1 MHQSPSSQPA
11 RTPDGWPN
19 CGQWSL
25 QEAALQASVVIKA
38 TMITMVTERSGIIWR
53 AKSSIRGG
61 GREEDNMCYFQS
73 RPDSSELDNGHKPFT
88 NTLTFTHACPVKI
101 HLHVHIHTY
110 CTHPQPPR
118 PKTAPKTDNECE
130 MFKSL
135 IL

>member
-25 QEAALQASVVIKA
+25 QEAALQPSVVIKA
-38 TMITMVTERSGIIWR
+38 TMITMVTKRSGIIRR

-61 GREEDNMCYFQS
+61 GRQEDNMCYLQC
-73 RPDSSELDNGHKPFT
+73 RRDSSELDDGHKHAYI
-88 NTLTFTHACPVKI
+88 LTCVPCKNPHTCAHT
-101 HLHVHIHTY
+101 HTY

-118 PKTAPKTDNECE
+118 PKTAQKPDNECE
-130 MFKSL
+130 MVKSL